1 MNPVRRLFRQ
11 GSVYT
16 LGTAVQL
23 SASAV
28 VLPIITRLLDPAQYG
43 VVALTLSINVVV
55 TTLVGLGIPAAITR
69 EFFTEGGR
77 DRDRARALIG
87 SVGLVATLG
96 AALLLATAPLWGE
109 LLADG
114 EVAALMIGVM
124 IAVPAAIGGAGAS
137 LLLVEERPLAYV
149 TVVLMGSLGAQT
161 FGILAIILAGPE
173 ATSYLVGYLVAA
185 VDGGGARSLT
195 QRIDPS

>member
-1 MNPVRRLFRQ
+1 M
-11 GSVYT
+11 
-16 LGTAVQL
+16 QL

-28 VLPIITRLLDPAQYG
+28 VLPIVTRLLDSAQYG

-55 TTLVGLGIPAAITR
+55 TTLLGLGIPAAITR

-87 SVGLVATLG
+87 SVRLVATLG

-109 LLADG
+109 LLVDG

-161 FGILAIILAGPE
+161 LGILAIIVAGPE
-173 ATSYLVGYLVAA
+173 ATSYLVGYLLAAVVAA
-185 VDGGGARSLT
+185 LLGLAA